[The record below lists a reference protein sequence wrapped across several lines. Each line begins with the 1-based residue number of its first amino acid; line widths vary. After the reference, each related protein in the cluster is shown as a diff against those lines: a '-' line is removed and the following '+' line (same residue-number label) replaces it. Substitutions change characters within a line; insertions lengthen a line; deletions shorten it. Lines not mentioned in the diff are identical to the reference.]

1 MTRSPDSLVPS
12 ASGQPDPEKRDDKA
26 LNCWQEGEANL
37 RAATEVNAI
46 SASSYPPAITPIQ
59 LELFPGRA
67 CPLEA
72 KPAMDRNT
80 ARINPAH
87 RDGVQGGGTQRQR
100 ISTTGETRFGPAE
113 ATPSGRE
120 AYKGETRKRGNDAEP
135 GVGGGRSTAEPREN
149 RGERRAATPIIGPL
163 WERTAGLP
171 PRGKAQPRPNRAK
184 RKAPARLD
192 NVHKLQRTLYRVAKQ
207 QPERRFALLYDK
219 VCRQDILQEAWRRVK
234 SNKGAAG
241 VDEVDIDEVRE
252 YGEARF
258 LGEIE
263 QALRDGSYRVS
274 LVRRVHIP
282 KTGQPGKTRPL
293 GIPTVKDRTVQMAVK
308 LVIEPLFEADFVPC
322 SFGFRPEKTPRMALS
337 IIAEKTQAGYS
348 HVVDVDLK
356 SYFDTIDHEL
366 LVQLVGRRVGDVR
379 VLRLIRAWLKAG
391 VLEDGKVSHPDRGSP
406 QGGVVSPL
414 LSNIVLHEVDRQW
427 CRGDGTMSNSVVL
440 VRYADDMV
448 LLARTEAEAKQAWER
463 LQSQFAALRLV
474 VNQEKSRLTTVAEG
488 FAFLGFEFRK
498 PPRRLLYMWPRKKAC
513 QHIRDRVREV
523 VRSFPSSASVG
534 EVIRKLNP
542 ILNGW
547 CTYFRV
553 GNSNRIFHQVDW
565 AVQSELQLWL
575 RRKHQRSWR
584 SARKRWNYQFL
595 YKRCRL
601 YQMVGRVS
609 HLPGLRRMPP
619 EEDGRRA
626 GCGKSAR
633 PVR

>member
-26 LNCWQEGEANL
+26 LTCWQEGEANL
-37 RAATEVNAI
+37 RAATEVNAV

-72 KPAMDRNT
+72 KPVMDRST
-80 ARINPAH
+80 ARRTPAR
-87 RDGVQGGGTQRQR
+87 RDGVEGGGTQTQR

-113 ATPSGRE
+113 ATPTGRE

-135 GVGGGRSTAEPREN
+135 GVGGGHSTGEPREN
-149 RGERRAATPIIGPL
+149 RGEGRAATPIIGPL
-163 WERTAGLP
+163 WETTAGLP
-171 PRGKAQPRPNRAK
+171 PRGKAPSRPNRAK

-219 VCRQDILQEAWRRVK
+219 VCRQDILQEAWQRVK

-263 QALRDGSYRVS
+263 QALRNGSYRVWF
-274 LVRRVHIP
+274 VRRVHIP

-322 SFGFRPEKTPRMALS
+322 SFGFRPERTPRMALS
-337 IIAEKTQAGYS
+337 IIAEKTQAGYT

-356 SYFDTIDHEL
+356 SYFDTIDHAL
-366 LVQLVGRRVGDVR
+366 LMQLVGRRVGDVR

-391 VLEDGKVSHPDRGSP
+391 VMEEGRVTHPDRGSP

-427 CRGDGTMSNSVVL
+427 CRGDGTMSNGVVL

-448 LLARTEAEAKQAWER
+448 LLARTESEAKQAWER

-498 PPRRLLYMWPRKKAC
+498 PPRRLLYMWPRTKAC

-553 GNSNRIFHQVDW
+553 GNSNRIFHQIDW

-609 HLPGLRRMPP
+609 HLPGLRRTPP

>member
-12 ASGQPDPEKRDDKA
+12 GSGQPESEKRDDKA
-26 LNCWQEGEANL
+26 LNCRQEGEANL
-37 RAATEVNAI
+37 RAATEVNAV

-72 KPAMDRNT
+72 KPATDRNN
-80 ARINPAH
+80 ARINPAR
-87 RDGVQGGGTQRQR
+87 RDGVEGGGTQRQR
-100 ISTTGETRFGPAE
+100 ISTTGETRFGPAGV
-113 ATPSGRE
+113 APTGRE
-120 AYKGETRKRGNDAEP
+120 AYKGETRKRSNDTAP
-135 GVGGGRSTAEPREN
+135 GVGGGRSTDELREN
-149 RGERRAATPIIGPL
+149 RGEGRAATPIIGPL
-163 WERTAGLP
+163 WERAAGLP

-192 NVHKLQRTLYRVAKQ
+192 NARKLQRTLYRVAKQ
-207 QPERRFALLYDK
+207 QPERRFTLLYDK

-263 QALRDGSYRVS
+263 QELRDGSYRVS
-274 LVRRVHIP
+274 LVRRVHIA
-282 KTGQPGKTRPL
+282 KSGQPGKTRPL

-356 SYFDTIDHEL
+356 SYFDTISHEL
-366 LVQLVGRRVGDVR
+366 LLELVDRRVGDVK
-379 VLRLIRAWLKAG
+379 VVRLIRAWLKAG
-391 VLEDGKVSHPDRGSP
+391 VLEEGRVTHPDRGSP

-414 LSNIVLHEVDRQW
+414 LSNIMLHEVDRQW
-427 CRGDGTMSNSVVL
+427 CRGDGTMSHSVVL

-448 LLARTEAEAKQAWER
+448 LLARTELEAKQAWER
-463 LQSQFAALRLV
+463 LQSQFTALRLV
-474 VNQEKSRLTTVAEG
+474 VNQEKSRLTTVEEG

-523 VRSFPSSASVG
+523 VRSFPSSVSIS

-542 ILNGW
+542 VLNGW

-565 AVQSELQLWL
+565 AVLSELQLWL

-584 SARKRWNYQFL
+584 SARKCWNYQFL

-626 GCGKSAR
+626 GCGQSAR

>member
-72 KPAMDRNT
+72 KPAMDRTT
-80 ARINPAH
+80 ARENPAR

-135 GVGGGRSTAEPREN
+135 GVGGGRSTGEPREN
-149 RGERRAATPIIGPL
+149 REEGRAATPIIGPL

-171 PRGKAQPRPNRAK
+171 PRGKAQPRPNRAR

-263 QALRDGSYRVS
+263 QELRNGSYRVS

-293 GIPTVKDRTVQMAVK
+293 GIPTVKDRTIQMAVK

-348 HVVDVDLK
+348 HVVGVDLK

-366 LVQLVGRRVGDVR
+366 LMQLVERR
-379 VLRLIRAWLKAG
+379 
-391 VLEDGKVSHPDRGSP
+391 S
-406 QGGVVSPL
+406 
-414 LSNIVLHEVDRQW
+414 
-427 CRGDGTMSNSVVL
+427 GT
-440 VRYADDMV
+440 
-448 LLARTEAEAKQAWER
+448 
-463 LQSQFAALRLV
+463 
-474 VNQEKSRLTTVAEG
+474 
-488 FAFLGFEFRK
+488 
-498 PPRRLLYMWPRKKAC
+498 
-513 QHIRDRVREV
+513 
-523 VRSFPSSASVG
+523 
-534 EVIRKLNP
+534 
-542 ILNGW
+542 
-547 CTYFRV
+547 
-553 GNSNRIFHQVDW
+553 
-565 AVQSELQLWL
+565 SEC
-575 RRKHQRSWR
+575 
-584 SARKRWNYQFL
+584 Y
-595 YKRCRL
+595 
-601 YQMVGRVS
+601 V
-609 HLPGLRRMPP
+609 
-619 EEDGRRA
+619 
-626 GCGKSAR
+626 
-633 PVR
+633 